1 MQVFISNHKS
11 TESAIKNLEVQIG
24 QLVKQLA
31 KKSTRNFMANTENPK
46 EECKVVLTRSKR
58 NEILEKVEKVEGEE
72 EDMSDEEGEN
82 KRREEAADNK

>member
-1 MQVFISNHKS
+1 
-11 TESAIKNLEVQIG
+11 
-24 QLVKQLA
+24 
-31 KKSTRNFMANTENPK
+31 MANTENPK